1 MLVEILR
8 KLSNSHNFGVCEVN
22 SPDKHSILDVLNL
35 LFNVVSVLEYTALCF
50 LEWFDTILA
59 LSYEFRNAEREPVVI
74 LLTLVHQAIKLVDV
88 LLE

>member
-22 SPDKHSILDVLNL
+22 SPYKHSILDVLNL

-50 LEWFDTILA
+50 LE
-59 LSYEFRNAEREPVVI
+59 
-74 LLTLVHQAIKLVDV
+74 
-88 LLE
+88 